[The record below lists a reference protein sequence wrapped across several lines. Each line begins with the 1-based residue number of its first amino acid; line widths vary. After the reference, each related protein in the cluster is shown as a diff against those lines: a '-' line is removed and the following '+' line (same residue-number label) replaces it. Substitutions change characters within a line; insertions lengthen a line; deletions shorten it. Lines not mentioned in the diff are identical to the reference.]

1 MATYFRRP
9 SDNLGAVGTTRLIII
24 TTAAAQQVFLST
36 GFTGINVMNNGPAT
50 CSWGDSSIAQGS
62 GAVLFPYAQ
71 YEWLKLNDG
80 WSTYFRADSAQ
91 TTIAI
96 TEFR

>member
-1 MATYFRRP
+1 MATYYRRP
-9 SDNLGAVGTTRLIII
+9 SENLGVTTSRLITI

-50 CSWGDSSIAQGS
+50 CSWGDASLVAGS

-71 YEWLKLNDG
+71 YEWLQLNDG
-80 WSTYFRADSAQ
+80 WSVYFRADSAA

>member
-1 MATYFRRP
+1 MATYYRRP
-9 SDNLGAVGTTRLIII
+9 NTNLGTVGTTRLIVI
-24 TTAAAQQVFLST
+24 TTAAAQQVFLSS

-50 CSWGDSSIAQGS
+50 CSWGDASLIAGS
-62 GAVLFPYAQ
+62 GAVLFAYAQ
-71 YEWLKLNDG
+71 YEWLNLNDG

-91 TTIAI
+91 TTISI